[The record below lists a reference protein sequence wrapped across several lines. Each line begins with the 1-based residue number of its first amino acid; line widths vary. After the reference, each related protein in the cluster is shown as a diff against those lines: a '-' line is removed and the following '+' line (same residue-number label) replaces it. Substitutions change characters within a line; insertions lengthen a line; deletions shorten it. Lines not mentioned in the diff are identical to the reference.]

1 MTLLSPVG
9 QPEAYYAAF
18 GWAPAVIK
26 ADQVPDPNTIWTIV
40 GNDIL
45 TPSSPVSLVWDNGN
59 GVRFMRKISVDEKY
73 MFTGNEGIENSS
85 VQKFLRPYG
94 L

>member
-1 MTLLSPVG
+1 MLHLG
-9 QPEAYYAAF
+9 GLQP
-18 GWAPAVIK
+18 WIK

-59 GVRFMRKISVDEKY
+59 GVTFMLEATRGTKGYEKLLY
-73 MFTGNEGIENSS
+73 FT
-85 VQKFLRPYG
+85 
-94 L
+94 